1 MTQRA
6 YSLWLMPTGAVYEE
20 FSQLISRLAKENS
33 SIEFQ
38 PHITLVGNVKA
49 QEEEMIMKTR
59 DVASLIHPYP
69 IKLLD
74 IGYND
79 YYYRALYL
87 NVKPSLEVLTA
98 YQVARKIFFGD
109 SDTSYRPYLSL
120 LYSDFSIE
128 VKKQITSKIG
138 NNFTN
143 ELEAN
148 TLYLYLT
155 EGAASAWQEIR
166 AFPLQNVGN

>member
-6 YSLWLMPTGAVYEE
+6 CSLWLMPTGTVYQEL
-20 FSQLISRLAKENS
+20 SQLISRLAKENS

-38 PHITLVGNVKA
+38 PHITLIGNVEA
-49 QEEEMIMKTR
+49 QEEKMIMKTR
-59 DVASLIHPYP
+59 EVASLLRPCP
-69 IKLLD
+69 VKLVD
-74 IGYND
+74 IGYTD

-87 NVKPSLEVLTA
+87 NVNPSPEVLIA

-109 SDTSYRPYLSL
+109 SDTSYMPHLSL
-120 LYSDFSIE
+120 LYGDFSIE

-143 ELEAN
+143 EFEAN

-155 EGAASAWQEIR
+155 EGIANDWQEIG
-166 AFPLQNVGN
+166 AFPLQNVGS

>member
-6 YSLWLMPTGAVYEE
+6 FSLWLMPTGAVYQE
-20 FSQLISRLAKENS
+20 FSRLISQLAKENS

-38 PHITLVGNVKA
+38 PHITLVGNVEA

-59 DVASLIHPYP
+59 EVAALIHPYP
-69 IKLLD
+69 VKLMD
-74 IGYND
+74 IDYTD

-87 NVKPSLEVLTA
+87 NVKPSSEVLTA
-98 YQVARKIFFGD
+98 YQVARKIFPDASG
-109 SDTSYRPYLSL
+109 TGYMPHLSL
-120 LYSDFSIE
+120 LYGDFPIK
-128 VKKQITSKIG
+128 VKEQIIRKIG

-143 ELEAN
+143 EFEAN

-155 EGAASAWQEIR
+155 EAAARNWS
-166 AFPLQNVGN
+166 GNAPNC